1 MSEERDTVDGEDIK
15 ALAFDVFGTVVDW
28 RTPVIRE
35 ARALGEAKGLDG
47 VDWGRLADDWRG
59 GYRPAMERVNS
70 GGRPWTTLDVLNR
83 EILDEVAVVFGV
95 PGLSNAEKD
104 DLNGVWQRLDPWPD
118 SASGL
123 ARLRERFLTAAL
135 SNGSMAMLANL
146 SKHAG
151 LVWDCVLSVELFKRY
166 KPDPEVYRGAASLL
180 ALPTGNVMMVA
191 AHKYDLKAAKSE
203 GMQTALVSRPDEFG
217 PRGQVD
223 LGREEWID
231 LYSDDF
237 HDLADKLGA

>member
-1 MSEERDTVDGEDIK
+1 MGTGDIK
-15 ALAFDVFGTVVDW
+15 ALVFDVFGTVVDW
-28 RTPVIRE
+28 RTPVNRE
-35 ARALGEAKGLDG
+35 ARALGEAKGIGG
-47 VDWGRLADDWRG
+47 VDWGRFADDWRG

-70 GGRPWTTLDVLNR
+70 GERPWTTLDVLNR
-83 EILDEVAVVFGV
+83 EILDEVAGEFYK
-95 PGLSNAEKD
+95 PGLSKAEKD
-104 DLNGVWQRLDPWPD
+104 DLNGVWQQLDPWSD

-166 KPDPEVYRGAASLL
+166 KPAPEVYRGAASLL
-180 ALPTGNVMMVA
+180 ALPTKNVMMVA
-191 AHKYDLKAAKSE
+191 AHKYDLEAAKRE

-217 PRGQVD
+217 PGGQVD
-223 LGREEWID
+223 ASREEWID
-231 LYSDDF
+231 LYADDF

>member
-1 MSEERDTVDGEDIK
+1 MGTEEIK

-28 RTPVIRE
+28 RTPVNRE
-35 ARALGEAKGLDG
+35 ARALGEAKELGD
-47 VDWGRLADDWRG
+47 VDWGRFADEWRN

-70 GGRPWTTLDVLNR
+70 GERPWTTLDVLNR
-83 EILDEVAVVFGV
+83 EILDEIAV
-95 PGLSNAEKD
+95 PGLSKTEKD

-123 ARLRERFLTAAL
+123 DRLRERFLTAAL

-180 ALPTGNVMMVA
+180 ALPTENVMMVA
-191 AHKYDLKAAKSE
+191 AHKYDLKAAKGQ

-217 PRGQVD
+217 PQGQVD
-223 LGREEWID
+223 VDREEWID
-231 LYSDDF
+231 LYADDF

>member
-1 MSEERDTVDGEDIK
+1 MSEERDTVNKEGIK

-28 RTPVIRE
+28 RTPVNRE

-47 VDWGRLADDWRG
+47 VDWGGFADEWRN

-70 GGRPWTTLDVLNR
+70 GERPWTTLDVLNR
-83 EILDEVAVVFGV
+83 EILDEIAL
-95 PGLSNAEKD
+95 PGLSEAEKD

-118 SASGL
+118 SVSGL
-123 ARLRERFLTAAL
+123 ARIRERFLVAAL

-151 LVWDCVLSVELFKRY
+151 LSWDCVLSVELFRRY
-166 KPDPEVYRGAASLL
+166 KPAPEVYRGAASLL
-180 ALPTGNVMMVA
+180 ALPPENVMMVA
-191 AHKYDLKAAKSE
+191 AHKYDLEAAKNE

-217 PRGQVD
+217 PHGQVD
-223 LGREEWID
+223 VSPEEWID
-231 LYSDDF
+231 LYADDF
-237 HDLADKLGA
+237 HDLAGKLGA

>member
-1 MSEERDTVDGEDIK
+1 MGTDDIK
-15 ALAFDVFGTVVDW
+15 ALTFDVFGTVVDW
-28 RTPVIRE
+28 RTPVNRE
-35 ARALGEAKGLDG
+35 ARALGEAKGLAG
-47 VDWGRLADDWRG
+47 VDWGRFADDWRG

-70 GGRPWTTLDVLNR
+70 GERPWTTLDVLNR
-83 EILDEVAVVFGV
+83 EILDEVAGEFYG

-104 DLNGVWQRLDPWPD
+104 DLNGVWHRLDPWPD

-123 ARLRERFLTAAL
+123 DRIRERFLTAAL

-191 AHKYDLKAAKSE
+191 AHKYDLEAAKRE

-217 PRGQVD
+217 PGGQVD
-223 LGREEWID
+223 VGREEWID
-231 LYSDDF
+231 LYADDF

>member
-1 MSEERDTVDGEDIK
+1 MATTEIK

-28 RTPVIRE
+28 RTAVNRE
-35 ARALGEAKGLDG
+35 ARALGEAKRLEG
-47 VDWGRLADDWRG
+47 VDWGRFADDWRG
-59 GYRPAMERVNS
+59 GYRPAMQRVNS
-70 GGRPWTTLDVLNR
+70 GERPWTTLDVLNR
-83 EILDEVAVVFGV
+83 EILDEVSGEFYK
-95 PGLSNAEKD
+95 PGLSKAEKD
-104 DLNGVWQRLDPWPD
+104 DLNGVWQRLDAWPD

-123 ARLRERFLTAAL
+123 ARIRERFLIAAL

-166 KPDPEVYRGAASLL
+166 KPDPEVYLGAATLL
-180 ALPTGNVMMVA
+180 ALPTENVMMVA
-191 AHKYDLKAAKSE
+191 AHKYDLEAAKRE

-217 PRGQVD
+217 PGGQVD
-223 LGREEWID
+223 TDREEWID
-231 LYSDDF
+231 LYADDF

>member
-1 MSEERDTVDGEDIK
+1 MSEERDTVNTEDIK

-35 ARALGEAKGLDG
+35 AQALGEAKGLDG
-47 VDWGRLADDWRG
+47 VDWGRLADDWRS
-59 GYRPAMERVNS
+59 GYRPALERVNS

-83 EILDEVAVVFGV
+83 ELLDEVAAGSGM
-95 PGLSNAEKD
+95 PGLSKAEKD
-104 DLNGVWQRLDPWPD
+104 DLNGVWHRLDPWPD
-118 SASGL
+118 SVSGL
-123 ARLRERFLTAAL
+123 ARLRERFLIAAL

-151 LVWDCVLSVELFKRY
+151 LVWDCVLSVEIFRRY

-191 AHKYDLKAAKSE
+191 AHKYDLKAAKNQ
-203 GMQTALVSRPDEFG
+203 GMQTALVSRLDEFG
-217 PRGQVD
+217 SQGQVD
-223 LGREEWID
+223 AGREEWID
-231 LYSDDF
+231 LYADDF